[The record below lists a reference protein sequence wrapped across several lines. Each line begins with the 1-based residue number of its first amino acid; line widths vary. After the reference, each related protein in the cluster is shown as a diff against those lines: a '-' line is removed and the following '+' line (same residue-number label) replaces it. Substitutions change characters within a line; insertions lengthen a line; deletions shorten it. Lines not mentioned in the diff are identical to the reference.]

1 MALNAEFG
9 QTFLNQFPY
18 LQEVACLSTDSVNDL
33 VCMRGLP
40 SLEKWRVQKAD
51 PSDYSKMPVVGV
63 LLLKTTPTVGIIQ
76 VNGPLLGVF
85 SGLQYDRP
93 CFVGSSGI
101 VQTPPSPGGA
111 GQVMFVQEIAFAT
124 DVDAVFL
131 TGNISMTQRTW

>member
-18 LQEVACLSTDSVNDL
+18 LQEVACLSGDSVNDF
-33 VCMRGLP
+33 VCMRGVP

-51 PSDYSKMPVVGV
+51 PSDRSKMPAVGI
-63 LLLKTTPTVGIIQ
+63 LLSKSMPTVGIIQ

-85 SGLQYDRP
+85 SGLQYTLP

-101 VQTPPSPGGA
+101 VQVPPTPGGA
-111 GQVMFVQEIAFAT
+111 GQVAFVQEIAFVT

-131 TGNISMTQRTW
+131 TGNISMTQRIW